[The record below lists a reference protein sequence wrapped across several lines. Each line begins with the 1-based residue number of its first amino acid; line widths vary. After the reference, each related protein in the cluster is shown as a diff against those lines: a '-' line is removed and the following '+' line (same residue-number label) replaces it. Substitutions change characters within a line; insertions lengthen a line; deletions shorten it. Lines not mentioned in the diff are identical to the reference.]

1 MLYIHLFGMCK
12 MTPKGFIKHYLGFV
26 VCSVCVCVRKFG
38 FESNF
43 MDIAHGLQT
52 MCINVLNQ
60 SDWSAQDLT
69 ILTCFSQFLPCP
81 FLAMCRHPGPV
92 RGWFA
97 VPPGSSAAFAE
108 VWDREPTIG
117 HHGIPWHGTT
127 LRHQRLHT
135 LLDQDGG
142 IFGLGGVADTTVRQ
156 PRG

>member
-1 MLYIHLFGMCK
+1 M
-12 MTPKGFIKHYLGFV
+12 
-26 VCSVCVCVRKFG
+26 RKFG

-52 MCINVLNQ
+52 MCFSVLNQ
-60 SDWSAQDLT
+60 SERTRFD
-69 ILTCFSQFLPCP
+69 
-81 FLAMCRHPGPV
+81 M

-108 VWDREPTIG
+108 VWDRFRQASGTMM
-117 HHGIPWHGTT
+117 PWHGAT

-156 PRG
+156 PREGLVQLVTSWPCVAMCRQMW